1 VATTKIELAKAIY
14 EKHGG
19 ISFREAKRIV
29 DFILDTLRA
38 RLEEGDKVLLSGF
51 GTFEVVERK
60 ARKGRNP
67 RTGATLIIPARKSL
81 TFQPSKLLTN
91 AVNGVDE

>member
-1 VATTKIELAKAIY
+1 MATTKIELAKAIY

-38 RLEEGDKVLLSGF
+38 RLEEGDKVLLHQEALVLSRF
-51 GTFEVVERK
+51 PEK
-60 ARKGRNP
+60 
-67 RTGATLIIPARKSL
+67 
-81 TFQPSKLLTN
+81 QSKL
-91 AVNGVDE
+91 

>member
-1 VATTKIELAKAIY
+1 MATTKIDLAKAIY

-29 DFILDTLRA
+29 DFILDTLRT

-67 RTGATLIIPARKSL
+67 RTGSTLIIPARKSL

-91 AVNGVDE
+91 AVNGTDE